1 MRIHIVRPGDS
12 LYAVARRFGVSV
24 DTLVYCNQIVYPARL
39 VVGQTLVI
47 PDGASGGALG
57 EMEVNGFAY
66 PGIKDPVLE
75 EYLPYMTYLCPFSW
89 VVDAEGTLTPPGDE
103 RLIRAAYI
111 SGVAPLMCVANMKDE
126 GGFSSDIAHAVLT
139 DDAAQDAFVSGLVE
153 AVRKYDYY
161 GVVIDFE
168 YIYGF
173 DRENYNQLI
182 RRLAGVLH
190 PFGALLAVAVA
201 PKISASQEGLLY
213 TAHDYA
219 ALGEAADIVI
229 IMTYEWG
236 YTYGPP
242 MAVSP
247 VNQIRKVL
255 DYAVSEMPPGKIL
268 MGFSNYGYNWTLPW
282 RQGTA
287 AKIVTNANAV
297 TLAVTENVAI
307 SFDEAA
313 QAPHFNYT
321 DGEGRQHVVWFEDA
335 RSAKARISLV
345 AEYGLRGIS
354 WWTINNLFRQGIMT
368 QESLFGATKVF

>member
-1 MRIHIVRPGDS
+1 MRIYIVRPGDS
-12 LYAVARRFGVSV
+12 LYTVARRFGVST
-24 DTLVYCNQIVYPARL
+24 DTLIYYNQIVYPARL

-47 PDGASGGALG
+47 PDGTSGGTLG

-66 PGIKDPVLE
+66 PGIKDPVLA
-75 EYLPYMTYLCPFSW
+75 EYLPFMTYLTPFAW
-89 VVDAEGTLTPPGDE
+89 MVDAEGNITPPGDE
-103 RLIRAAYI
+103 RLIKAAYA
-111 SGVAPLMCVANMKDE
+111 SSVAPLMCVANIKPE
-126 GGFSSDIAHAVLT
+126 GGFSSDIAHSILT
-139 DDAAQDAFVSGLVE
+139 DTEIQDAFVRNLVE
-153 AVRKYDYY
+153 AVNQYDYY
-161 GVVIDFE
+161 GIVVDLE
-168 YIYGF
+168 YVYGF
-173 DRENYNQLI
+173 DKDSYSQFI

-190 PFGALLAVAVA
+190 PLGALLAVAVA

-219 ALGEAADIVI
+219 ALGAAADMVI

-255 DYAVSEMPPGKIL
+255 EYAVTEMPPGKIV
-268 MGFSNYGYNWTLPW
+268 MGFSNYGYDWTLPW

-307 SFDEAA
+307 LFDETA
-313 QAPHFNYT
+313 QAPYFNYI
-321 DGEGRQHVVWFEDA
+321 DAEGRRHVVWFEDA

-345 AEYGLRGIS
+345 ADFGLRGIS
-354 WWTINNLFRQGIMT
+354 WWTINDLFRQGILT
-368 QESLFGATKVF
+368 QESLFGTSKMF

>member
-1 MRIHIVRPGDS
+1 MITMR
-12 LYAVARRFGVSV
+12 
-24 DTLVYCNQIVYPARL
+24 
-39 VVGQTLVI
+39 VVV
-47 PDGASGGALG
+47 
-57 EMEVNGFAY
+57 
-66 PGIKDPVLE
+66 
-75 EYLPYMTYLCPFSW
+75 
-89 VVDAEGTLTPPGDE
+89 
-103 RLIRAAYI
+103 
-111 SGVAPLMCVANMKDE
+111 
-126 GGFSSDIAHAVLT
+126 
-139 DDAAQDAFVSGLVE
+139 
-153 AVRKYDYY
+153 
-161 GVVIDFE
+161 DFE

-173 DRENYNQLI
+173 DRDSYSQFI

-219 ALGEAADIVI
+219 ALGAAADVVI

-255 DYAVSEMPPGKIL
+255 EYAVTEMPPGKIM
-268 MGFSNYGYNWTLPW
+268 MGFSNYGYDWTLPW

-287 AKIVTNANAV
+287 ARIVTNANAV

-307 SFDEAA
+307 LFDETA
-313 QAPHFNYT
+313 QAPYFNYS
-321 DGEGRQHVVWFEDA
+321 DAEGRRHVVWFEDA

-345 AEYGLRGIS
+345 SEFGLRGIS
-354 WWTINNLFRQGIMT
+354 WWTINNLFRQGILT
-368 QESLFGATKVF
+368 QESLFGTAKVF